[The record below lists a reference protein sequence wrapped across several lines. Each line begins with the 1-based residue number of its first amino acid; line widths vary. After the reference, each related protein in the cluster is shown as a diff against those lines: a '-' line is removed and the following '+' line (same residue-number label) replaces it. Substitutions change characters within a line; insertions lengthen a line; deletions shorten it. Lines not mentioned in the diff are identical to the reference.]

1 MKRKTTTTDLKNSI
15 RKKYES
21 GQDLIDLAIEYK
33 VNYGT
38 LRNIASKE
46 QWEKG
51 LLKDLIHIK
60 ELESLTKK
68 AIKEKEKI
76 KKRYKDLT
84 NEAIEDLQSLEK
96 LDMQMYV
103 TIGEEKK
110 SFAETKATVIKLRTS
125 AIKELYNVDKELYEI
140 LSPSEEQDLMLK
152 RLKYE
157 ELKKKSGF
165 KDIEKEQGNNEDI
178 IID

>member
-38 LRNIASKE
+38 LRNIASRE
-46 QWEKG
+46 QWKKG
-51 LLKDLIHIK
+51 ILKDLIRVK
-60 ELESLTKK
+60 ELENLTKK
-68 AIKEKEKI
+68 AIKEKEKRKNI
-76 KKRYKDLT
+76 YKDLT
-84 NEAIEDLQSLEK
+84 NGAVEDLQLLEK
-96 LDMQMYV
+96 LDMEMYV
-103 TIGEEKK
+103 TLGEEKK
-110 SFAETKATVIKLRTS
+110 SFAETKATVVKLRTS
-125 AIKELYNVDKELYEI
+125 AIKELYNIDKELYEI

-152 RLKYE
+152 KLKYE
-157 ELKKKSGF
+157 ELKKKAGYI
-165 KDIEKEQGNNEDI
+165 DKESEENNDI